1 MALRLS
7 IGMATLLVATAM
19 AVTAPVQAQVKGNF
33 DDADTNKDGH
43 VSLQEFETYATQR
56 LLAGTGRL
64 ARRFQQLS
72 SEQQSARLEQRFNK
86 LDRNHKGYLDK
97 NDWAGQ

>member
-7 IGMATLLVATAM
+7 IGIATLVAAAAL
-19 AVTAPVQAQVKGNF
+19 AVIAPAQAQVKGNF

-43 VSLQEFETYATQR
+43 VSLQEYEAYATQR

-72 SEQQSARLEQRFNK
+72 PEERSARLGKRFNK
-86 LDRNHKGYLDK
+86 LDHGHKGYLDK
-97 NDWAGQ
+97 NDWTGQ

>member
-7 IGMATLLVATAM
+7 IGIATLAAAAAL

-56 LLAGTGRL
+56 LLAGTGRV
-64 ARRFQQLS
+64 ARRFQKLS
-72 SEQQSARLEQRFNK
+72 PEQQSARLEQRFNK
-86 LDRNHKGYLDK
+86 LDRDHKGYLDK
-97 NDWAGQ
+97 NDWTGQ